1 MYSSALDPEMDVAGD
16 PRNSIP
22 PSQIVLSGESA
33 GGNLILA
40 MLRYITTENQAIPL
54 PRCALLWSPWV
65 DMTIKALL
73 EMDQHRNYKSD
84 YIEYDFGSWG
94 ASSYFPPDW
103 SDSNPYLS
111 PLGSEY
117 RLSVPLFIEVGT
129 SEVLYDNIVLFAHN
143 MREKGTEVELR
154 EATNGVHA
162 TFGIADTLGMS
173 EVAIDGHA
181 RGARF
186 NARTGGD

>member
-1 MYSSALDPEMDVAGD
+1 
-16 PRNSIP
+16 
-22 PSQIVLSGESA
+22 
-33 GGNLILA
+33 

-94 ASSYFPPDW
+94 ASSYIPPRW

-129 SEVLYDNIVLFAHN
+129 SEVLYDDIVLFAHN

>member
-1 MYSSALDPEMDVAGD
+1 
-16 PRNSIP
+16 IP

-40 MLRYITTENQAIPL
+40 MLRYITTENQTIPL

-94 ASSYFPPDW
+94 ASSYIPPGW

-129 SEVLYDNIVLFAHN
+129 SEVLYDDIVLFAHN

-154 EATNGVHA
+154 EATNGVSCDFWYREY
-162 TFGIADTLGMS
+162 FGD
-173 EVAIDGHA
+173 V
-181 RGARF
+181 
-186 NARTGGD
+186 GGCYRWSCAGGKIQCQNRWRLNLQALHIL